1 MATIQFD
8 LVSPERKLA
17 SLEASEIQIPGS
29 DGDFTA
35 MAEHAPVLTT
45 LKPGLLSVKV
55 GNDLMEYIVTGG
67 FVEISGSNASVLA
80 EEALPRNEVDTS
92 VIERCSWF
100 FTRNSSRIWWY
111 YKTWCKIIVCLRSG
125 NCTFGY
131 SNYEKGIWRCILCNG
146 A

>member
-67 FVEISGSNASVLA
+67 FVEISGSSASVLA

-92 VIERCSWF
+92 VIEGL
-100 FTRNSSRIWWY
+100 I
-111 YKTWCKIIVCLRSG
+111 
-125 NCTFGY
+125 
-131 SNYEKGIWRCILCNG
+131 EKATIALEDVTAENKDDAEKRLADTKALLSLI
-146 A
+146 

>member
-35 MAEHAPVLTT
+35 MAEHASVLTT

-92 VIERCSWF
+92 VIEGL
-100 FTRNSSRIWWY
+100 I
-111 YKTWCKIIVCLRSG
+111 
-125 NCTFGY
+125 
-131 SNYEKGIWRCILCNG
+131 EKATIALEDVTAENKDDAEKRLADTKALLSLI
-146 A
+146 

>member
-1 MATIQFD
+1 

-92 VIERCSWF
+92 VIEGL
-100 FTRNSSRIWWY
+100 I
-111 YKTWCKIIVCLRSG
+111 
-125 NCTFGY
+125 
-131 SNYEKGIWRCILCNG
+131 EKATIALEDVTAENKDDAEKRLADTKALLSLI
-146 A
+146 

>member
-35 MAEHAPVLTT
+35 MDEHAPVLTT

-92 VIERCSWF
+92 VIEGL
-100 FTRNSSRIWWY
+100 I
-111 YKTWCKIIVCLRSG
+111 
-125 NCTFGY
+125 
-131 SNYEKGIWRCILCNG
+131 EKATIALEDVTAENKDDAEKRLADTKALLSLI
-146 A
+146 

>member
-35 MAEHAPVLTT
+35 MAGHAPVLTT

-92 VIERCSWF
+92 VIEGL
-100 FTRNSSRIWWY
+100 I
-111 YKTWCKIIVCLRSG
+111 
-125 NCTFGY
+125 
-131 SNYEKGIWRCILCNG
+131 EKATIALEDVTAENKDDAEKRLADTKALLSLI
-146 A
+146 

>member
-80 EEALPRNEVDTS
+80 EEALPRNEVGTS
-92 VIERCSWF
+92 VIEGL
-100 FTRNSSRIWWY
+100 I
-111 YKTWCKIIVCLRSG
+111 
-125 NCTFGY
+125 
-131 SNYEKGIWRCILCNG
+131 EKATIALEDVTAENKDDAEKRLADTKALLSLI
-146 A
+146 

>member
-67 FVEISGSNASVLA
+67 FVEISGYNASVLA

-92 VIERCSWF
+92 VIEGL
-100 FTRNSSRIWWY
+100 I
-111 YKTWCKIIVCLRSG
+111 
-125 NCTFGY
+125 
-131 SNYEKGIWRCILCNG
+131 EKATIALEDVTAENKDDAEKRLADTKALLSLI
-146 A
+146 

>member
-17 SLEASEIQIPGS
+17 SLEASEIKIPGS

-92 VIERCSWF
+92 VIEGL
-100 FTRNSSRIWWY
+100 I
-111 YKTWCKIIVCLRSG
+111 
-125 NCTFGY
+125 
-131 SNYEKGIWRCILCNG
+131 EKATIALEDVTAENKDDAEKRLADTKALLSLI
-146 A
+146 

>member
-92 VIERCSWF
+92 VIEGL
-100 FTRNSSRIWWY
+100 I
-111 YKTWCKIIVCLRSG
+111 
-125 NCTFGY
+125 
-131 SNYEKGIWRCILCNG
+131 EKATIALEDVTAENKDDAEKRLADTQALLSLI
-146 A
+146 

>member
-67 FVEISGSNASVLA
+67 FVEIPGSNASVLA

-92 VIERCSWF
+92 VIEGL
-100 FTRNSSRIWWY
+100 I
-111 YKTWCKIIVCLRSG
+111 
-125 NCTFGY
+125 
-131 SNYEKGIWRCILCNG
+131 EKATIALEDVTAENKDDAEKRLADTKALLSLI
-146 A
+146 

>member
-17 SLEASEIQIPGS
+17 SLEASDIQIPVS
-29 DGDFTA
+29 EGDFTA

-92 VIERCSWF
+92 VIEGL
-100 FTRNSSRIWWY
+100 I
-111 YKTWCKIIVCLRSG
+111 
-125 NCTFGY
+125 
-131 SNYEKGIWRCILCNG
+131 EKATIALEDVTAENKDDAEKRLADTKALLSLI
-146 A
+146 

>member
-92 VIERCSWF
+92 VIEGL
-100 FTRNSSRIWWY
+100 I
-111 YKTWCKIIVCLRSG
+111 
-125 NCTFGY
+125 
-131 SNYEKGIWRCILCNG
+131 EKATIALEDATADNKDDAEKRLADTKALLSLI
-146 A
+146 

>member
-92 VIERCSWF
+92 VIEGLIEKATIALEDVTAENKDDAEKRLADTKALLSW
-100 FTRNSSRIWWY
+100 I
-111 YKTWCKIIVCLRSG
+111 
-125 NCTFGY
+125 
-131 SNYEKGIWRCILCNG
+131 
-146 A
+146 

>member
-92 VIERCSWF
+92 VIEGL
-100 FTRNSSRIWWY
+100 I
-111 YKTWCKIIVCLRSG
+111 
-125 NCTFGY
+125 
-131 SNYEKGIWRCILCNG
+131 EKATIALEDVTAENKDDAEKRLADIKALLSLI
-146 A
+146 

>member
-1 MATIQFD
+1 MATLQFD
-8 LVSPERKLA
+8 LVSLERKLA
-17 SLEASEIQIPGS
+17 FLEASEIQIPGS

-92 VIERCSWF
+92 VIEGL
-100 FTRNSSRIWWY
+100 I
-111 YKTWCKIIVCLRSG
+111 
-125 NCTFGY
+125 
-131 SNYEKGIWRCILCNG
+131 EKATIALEDVTAENKDDAEKRLADTKALLSLI
-146 A
+146 